1 MEGSDGTL
9 VSMFS
14 CRAMILGYIGIAGTL
29 LEIDSIH
36 PDPASPSS
44 KLHVMSCSYHVKS
57 KELSR
62 SRVQVQTSQAR
73 ISSNL
78 FLEGGG

>member
-14 CRAMILGYIGIAGTL
+14 CRAMILGYIGIVGTL
-29 LEIDSIH
+29 PEIDSIH

-44 KLHVMSCSYHVKS
+44 KLHAMYCSYHVK
-57 KELSR
+57 
-62 SRVQVQTSQAR
+62 VVV
-73 ISSNL
+73 
-78 FLEGGG
+78 